1 MGLVKAR
8 SLSGCK
14 SGNMDP
20 FESIRGEVESAK
32 DHYFSMVIT
41 DNQDELQVEGL
52 QVESR
57 VSSEGCKGVTFTMN
71 IIIIVVVIVVIIII
85 VLVVLCFMKAVKEI
99 PVEDAP
105 EVSAPVEANKESAA
119 AAEPNPAAAAAPAP
133 ESAPAVHVDIAEP
146 TAPAPAAPAPE
157 PTPAPAPAPEPT
169 PASQPAPTNPSSM
182 L

>member
-41 DNQDELQVEGL
+41 DNQDELQVEGRA
-52 QVESR
+52 V
-57 VSSEGCKGVTFTMN
+57 G
-71 IIIIVVVIVVIIII
+71 
-85 VLVVLCFMKAVKEI
+85 LCRA
-99 PVEDAP
+99 
-105 EVSAPVEANKESAA
+105 
-119 AAEPNPAAAAAPAP
+119 
-133 ESAPAVHVDIAEP
+133 
-146 TAPAPAAPAPE
+146 
-157 PTPAPAPAPEPT
+157 
-169 PASQPAPTNPSSM
+169 